1 MATETNKELFVG
13 GFAKILKEQRQV
25 DVRLKAGDSGD
36 EGASTSA
43 HKLVLSARSEVF
55 KKMLESDEIKASAQL
70 ETITL
75 CEMKHD
81 ELEAFIEFIYSD
93 GSMLS
98 AKEKQHVRSLYIAGD
113 KYEIPHLR
121 DLCRIELISSLKSSN
136 ALDILELAQI
146 PFDKALHDSAFIKI
160 ITNLR
165 AISTSVE
172 FKVFAN
178 NHPNLTVQILKALT
192 CTTSARICSRC
203 GRCCQC

>member
-75 CEMKHD
+75 CEMKHE

-98 AKEKQHVRSLYIAGD
+98 AKEKQHKMANKIEFIDSFAKYWKEKVGVDVLLKAGDQTDPIPAHKIILAASSEVLKQMIDSTSSASDPITFSEMTHDELYIPLLSSCT
-113 KYEIPHLR
+113 KVTF
-121 DLCRIELISSLKSSN
+121 RIQN
-136 ALDILELAQI
+136 
-146 PFDKALHDSAFIKI
+146 
-160 ITNLR
+160 
-165 AISTSVE
+165 
-172 FKVFAN
+172 
-178 NHPNLTVQILKALT
+178 
-192 CTTSARICSRC
+192 C
-203 GRCCQC
+203 